1 MNEIDFILEQLKDM
15 TAIDSPTG
23 FTEYA
28 AEHVMNVYK
37 KMGYAPVR
45 TAKGGIFID
54 LGGKNEDDA
63 ILLRIFDRLIG
74 HLIHIDQILRFF
86 FSQDLPGVLDF
97 YFFIFHFFIY
107 Y

>member
-1 MNEIDFILEQLKDM
+1 MNDIDFILEQLKSL

-37 KMGYAPVR
+37 KMGYAPVQ

-54 LGGKNEDDA
+54 LGGKNEEDA
-63 ILLRIFDRLIG
+63 IPDCPHGYPWCNGSHR
-74 HLIHIDQILRFF
+74 QK
-86 FSQDLPGVLDF
+86 
-97 YFFIFHFFIY
+97 
-107 Y
+107 